1 MKKKNSLFQR
11 LTCFSV
17 KKKKSKIQ
25 SKHTVFHFLHLMW
38 EKLYGNYYIAW
49 NSKICNDLFTISFL
63 EEQKVSI
70 QTGCDRDG
78 L

>member
-1 MKKKNSLFQR
+1 MKKKQLISKVNMF
-11 LTCFSV
+11 FS